1 MSPIEQ
7 VLAAAKTIAMNGH
20 TPTMAL
26 VKGKLG
32 GKVPMPLLI
41 QGLQQFKAIPKDQW
55 QTLPDLG
62 DALESTKQT
71 ANAERQQLEQLFQTQ
86 IQQMKADFDK
96 KIELLEQRIA
106 QLENQS

>member
-26 VKGKLG
+26 IKGKLG
-32 GKVPMPLLI
+32 GRVPMPILI
-41 QGLQQFKAIPKDQW
+41 QGLQQFKAIPKEQW

-62 DALESTKQT
+62 DALETTKQAT
-71 ANAERQQLEQLFQTQ
+71 NDAPSMIEQQLMAQM
-86 IQQMKADFDK
+86 QQMKIEFEA
-96 KIELLEQRIA
+96 KIESLEKRVL
-106 QLENQS
+106 QLENKQ

>member
-26 VKGKLG
+26 IKGKLG
-32 GKVPMPLLI
+32 GRVPMPILI
-41 QGLQQFKAIPKDQW
+41 QGLQQFKAIPKEQW

-62 DALESTKQT
+62 DALETTKQAT
-71 ANAERQQLEQLFQTQ
+71 NDAPSMIEQQLMAQMH
-86 IQQMKADFDK
+86 QMKIEFEA
-96 KIELLEQRIA
+96 KIESLEKRVL
-106 QLENQS
+106 QLENKQ

>member
-26 VKGKLG
+26 IKGKLG
-32 GKVPMPLLI
+32 GRVPMPILI
-41 QGLQQFKAIPKDQW
+41 QGLQQFKAIPKEQW

-62 DALESTKQT
+62 DALETTKQAT
-71 ANAERQQLEQLFQTQ
+71 NDAPSMIEQQLMAQM
-86 IQQMKADFDK
+86 QQMKIEFEA
-96 KIELLEQRIA
+96 KIESLEKRVL
-106 QLENQS
+106 QLESKQ

>member
-55 QTLPDLG
+55 KTLPDLG

-71 ANAERQQLEQLFQTQ
+71 TNTERQQLEQLFQTQ

>member
-55 QTLPDLG
+55 QTLSDLG

-71 ANAERQQLEQLFQTQ
+71 ANTERQQLEQLFQTQ

-96 KIELLEQRIA
+96 KIELLEQRIT

>member
-62 DALESTKQT
+62 DALESNKPA
-71 ANAERQQLEQLFQTQ
+71 ANTDTQLIEQKLLTQ
-86 IQQMKADFDK
+86 MQQMKTEFES
-96 KIELLEQRIA
+96 KISLLEKRIT
-106 QLENQS
+106 QLENKA

>member
-26 VKGKLG
+26 IKGKLG
-32 GKVPMPLLI
+32 GRVPMPILI
-41 QGLQQFKAIPKDQW
+41 QGLQQFKAIPKEQW

-62 DALESTKQT
+62 DALETTKQAT
-71 ANAERQQLEQLFQTQ
+71 NDSPSMIEQQLMAQM
-86 IQQMKADFDK
+86 QQMKIEFEA
-96 KIELLEQRIA
+96 KIESLEKRVL
-106 QLENQS
+106 QLENKQ

>member
-7 VLAAAKTIAMNGH
+7 VLAAAKTIALNGR

-62 DALESTKQT
+62 NALESTKPS
-71 ANAERQQLEQLFQTQ
+71 ANSESQLIEQKLLAQM
-86 IQQMKADFDK
+86 QQMKNEFEA
-96 KIELLEQRIA
+96 KIDLLKQRIS
-106 QLENQS
+106 QLENQ